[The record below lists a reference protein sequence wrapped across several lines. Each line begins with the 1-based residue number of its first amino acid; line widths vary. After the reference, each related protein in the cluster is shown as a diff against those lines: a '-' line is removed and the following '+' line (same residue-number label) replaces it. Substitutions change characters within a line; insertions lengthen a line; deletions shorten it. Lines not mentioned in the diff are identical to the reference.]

1 MDNFKSDF
9 SQLVWKNIKNN
20 GSTNL
25 ISLLLR
31 LEHPELY
38 PELNIED
45 EREM

>member
-9 SQLVWKNIKNN
+9 SQLVWENIKNS
-20 GSTNL
+20 GSANL

-38 PELNIED
+38 PELKIEE